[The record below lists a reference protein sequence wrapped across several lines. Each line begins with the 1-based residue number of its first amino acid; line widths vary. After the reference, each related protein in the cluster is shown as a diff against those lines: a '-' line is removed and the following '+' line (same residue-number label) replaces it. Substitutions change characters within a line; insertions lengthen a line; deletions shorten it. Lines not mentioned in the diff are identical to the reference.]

1 MLQWVMDEAAQ
12 RTGTDEEIVTR
23 IMLINFAS
31 IHTVALVRRHCV
43 FAICWTSKSQF
54 FFSLPQA
61 FNHAILHLADEPAIV
76 QAIREQTE
84 KIVDEEG
91 WTKVS
96 LSKMTKLDAFLR
108 ESQRLNGSNLRGS
121 YLVTLTILPY

>member
-1 MLQWVMDEAAQ
+1 M
-12 RTGTDEEIVTR
+12 GP
-23 IMLINFAS
+23 
-31 IHTVALVRRHCV
+31 TVAEAVTEAREVAER
-43 FAICWTSKSQF
+43 AIQTI
-54 FFSLPQA
+54 
-61 FNHAILHLADEPAIV
+61 N
-76 QAIREQTE
+76 IREQTE

-121 YLVTLTILPY
+121 YLVTLTILSY

>member
-1 MLQWVMDEAAQ
+1 MSLLTV
-12 RTGTDEEIVTR
+12 GR
-23 IMLINFAS
+23 I
-31 IHTVALVRRHCV
+31 LV
-43 FAICWTSKSQF
+43 F
-54 FFSLPQA
+54 FPLPQA
-61 FNHAILHLADEPAIV
+61 FNHAILHLADEPAIAL
-76 QAIREQTE
+76 AIREQTE

-121 YLVTLTILPY
+121 YLVTLTILSY